1 MENFNDQDW
10 QQVEYYN
17 SVPQESKPVEDP
29 TQVIDYSKLVYCT
42 VSWKRGVYKQ
52 VIKKFNDE
60 KHFENWY
67 DFISK
72 RGGDV
77 IGIDQPKEDD
87 TYTLKTKR

>member
-17 SVPQESKPVEDP
+17 SVPQEP

-67 DFISK
+67 DFINK

>member
-10 QQVEYYN
+10 QQALLRIN
-17 SVPQESKPVEDP
+17 NRAFNDTQEP

-77 IGIDQPKEDD
+77 IGIDQPKEND